1 MIASLIQIP
10 YNEILPFNTV
20 LYLQFIISLFR
31 SIINNTTAS
40 ILQIQSIKNFI
51 YRGSLLPFI
60 CLFMR
65 ERAQITN
72 FAHNPVLR

>member
-40 ILQIQSIKNFI
+40 ILQIQSIKNLIIEVVYFHLSVCLCVNERRLQI
-51 YRGSLLPFI
+51 SL
-60 CLFMR
+60 
-65 ERAQITN
+65 ITQ
-72 FAHNPVLR
+72 F